1 VASLIDIIESL
12 ENRGFDMGFTRGLT
26 GQQNKQAG
34 YPTGQR
40 IAGETAK
47 KMLLE
52 RSPQLP
58 TTADIFGEVPDQYFE
73 PDTKLGEGINQL
85 LRGAAKAGQFTSDA
99 LVRAPL
105 QSILNVGRMYDKAGK
120 GIGQYAM
127 LPTDRKQASVAG
139 EIDQF
144 KRAGIRRNLSPALG
158 IDDEL
163 SQLSAALA
171 KKSIPRQTQAE
182 RKEMEELSG
191 VPTGGRGSGDFLE
204 PLSTEN
210 QAIVNAAN
218 STASG
223 GGDSSTTTTTT
234 GDTTTTTKTT
244 TSGSEFKSGVE
255 GTPEFGVDNLPKDTD
270 EPYNPYGEMLEKA
283 MKDVAALR
291 GKDPDTVT
299 REEYMKEFAE
309 ATGVNISGE
318 PDKSHA
324 LMAFGLALMQNKAG
338 KGFDVSKM
346 LGAVGEAGEKAMP
359 AFQKAKEQA
368 RAERIAAGKYAL
380 GEVKA
385 DAAARA
391 ASLKDANAR
400 VNDLMKATIDTQAK
414 IDLEGLKHKN
424 KVELK
429 IAELEVKAAE
439 DAQKGKYDYKNTKTI
454 EDKGLPGFKT
464 TIGIRQTDGQSV
476 YINAE
481 DEIGVFASA
490 LADVNEGADSLNLM
504 KRLIVEEAKKPGG
517 TNVSRAKSFLEGVGR
532 SFKFNMDQ
540 VPIFEEV
547 TRKNEETGEEETVE
561 VFTGRY
567 EEKAPA
573 AGALQT
579 VDAIRDRVIA
589 QFKRFLTQE
598 TGNGISNVDIQNI
611 QNLLGKIDFGSDPA
625 LAIARI
631 DEAMKIFESKKSKL
645 ENRISMYGNA
655 DRHRNQASYQ
665 ETMRIGRDALAQAYK
680 LDPKVFRPSGTVEG
694 DVEVFKLY

>member
-1 VASLIDIIESL
+1 MAVQQLGRDQARTLTDII
-12 ENRGFDMGFTRGLT
+12 RGVSNVGGGITAASTKSNKPIPSASQEFFLPGQGPMAFSEFAQIAEPQYVEDNVRGKPSDFAGGLT
-26 GQQNKQAG
+26 EKILKTGQAIGQSVAKNYPGVTLA
-34 YPTGQR
+34 PTGQNFVR
-40 IAGETAK
+40 PNITP
-47 KMLLE
+47 MSIFE
-52 RSPQLP
+52 RSQME
-58 TTADIFGEVPDQYFE
+58 ADERD
-73 PDTKLGEGINQL
+73 
-85 LRGAAKAGQFTSDA
+85 
-99 LVRAPL
+99 
-105 QSILNVGRMYDKAGK
+105 
-120 GIGQYAM
+120 
-127 LPTDRKQASVAG
+127 
-139 EIDQF
+139 
-144 KRAGIRRNLSPALG
+144 G
-158 IDDEL
+158 IDD
-163 SQLSAALA
+163 QLRRISESLGER
-171 KKSIPRQTQAE
+171 KKIKPMTEAE
-182 RKEMEELSG
+182 RIEMEQDEGFENIFQQPSG
-191 VPTGGRGSGDFLE
+191 GATIDGAASTGTGTTTDGGSE
-204 PLSTEN
+204 SSNAN
-210 QAIVNAAN
+210 QAAQLEAAGIGAG
-218 STASG
+218 TDDAG
-223 GGDSSTTTTTT
+223 G
-234 GDTTTTTKTT
+234 K
-244 TSGSEFKSGVE
+244 
-255 GTPEFGVDNLPKDTD
+255 TD

-291 GKDPDTVT
+291 GKDPNAVT

-391 ASLKDANAR
+391 SSLKAANAR

-439 DAQKGKYDYKNTKTI
+439 DAQKGKYDYKNTKTL

-464 TIGIRQTDGQSV
+464 TVGIRQTDGQSV
-476 YINAE
+476 FVNPE
-481 DEIGVFASA
+481 DEIGIFASA
-490 LADVNEGADSLNLM
+490 LADVNEGADSLNM
-504 KRLIVEEAKKPGG
+504 MRGIIIEEAKKTGG
-517 TNVSRAKSFLEGVGR
+517 SNISRAKGFLEGVRR
-532 SFKFNMDQ
+532 SFKFDMDQ
-540 VPIFEEV
+540 VPIFEKV

-567 EEKAPA
+567 EEKVPE

-611 QNLLGKIDFGSDPA
+611 ERLLGKIDFGSDPS

-655 DRHRNQASYQ
+655 DRHRNQESYQ
-665 ETMRIGRDALAQAYK
+665 ETMRIGREALAQAYK

>member
-1 VASLIDIIESL
+1 MAVQQLGRDQARTLTDII
-12 ENRGFDMGFTRGLT
+12 RGVSNVGGGITAASTKSNKPTPSASQEFFLPGQGPMAFSEFAQIAEPQYVEDNVRGKPSDFAGGLT
-26 GQQNKQAG
+26 EKILETGQAIGQSVAKNYPGVTLA
-34 YPTGQR
+34 PTGQNFVKPN
-40 IAGETAK
+40 ITP
-47 KMLLE
+47 MSIFE
-52 RSPQLP
+52 RSQME
-58 TTADIFGEVPDQYFE
+58 ADERD
-73 PDTKLGEGINQL
+73 
-85 LRGAAKAGQFTSDA
+85 
-99 LVRAPL
+99 
-105 QSILNVGRMYDKAGK
+105 
-120 GIGQYAM
+120 
-127 LPTDRKQASVAG
+127 
-139 EIDQF
+139 
-144 KRAGIRRNLSPALG
+144 G
-158 IDDEL
+158 IDD
-163 SQLSAALA
+163 QLRRISESLGER
-171 KKSIPRQTQAE
+171 KKIKPMTEAE
-182 RKEMEELSG
+182 RIEMEQDEGFENIFQQPAGGATIDGAASTK
-191 VPTGGRGSGDFLE
+191 TGTTTDGGSE
-204 PLSTEN
+204 SSNAN
-210 QAIVNAAN
+210 QAAQVGAAG
-218 STASG
+218 TGTGA
-223 GGDSSTTTTTT
+223 
-234 GDTTTTTKTT
+234 GDTDDKTD
-244 TSGSEFKSGVE
+244 K
-255 GTPEFGVDNLPKDTD
+255 
-270 EPYNPYGEMLEKA
+270 PYNPYGEMLEKA
-283 MKDVAALR
+283 MKDVAALQ
-291 GKDPDTVT
+291 GKDPNAVT

-338 KGFDVSKM
+338 KGFNVSKM

-385 DAAARA
+385 AAAARA
-391 ASLKDANAR
+391 ASLKDATAR

-414 IDLEGLKHKN
+414 IDLEGVKHGYA
-424 KVELK
+424 VELK
-429 IAELEVKAAE
+429 MAELEAKAAE

-490 LADVNEGADSLNLM
+490 LADVNEGTDSLNLM
-504 KRLIVEEAKKPGG
+504 KRLIVEEAQKKGG

-532 SFKFNMDQ
+532 SFNFNMDQ
-540 VPIFEEV
+540 VPIFEKV
-547 TRKNEETGEEETVE
+547 TRKNQETGEEETVE
-561 VFTGRY
+561 VFTGKY
-567 EEKAPA
+567 EEKAPE

-611 QNLLGKIDFGSDPA
+611 ERLLGKIDFGSDPS

-655 DRHRNQASYQ
+655 DRHRNQESYQ
-665 ETMRIGRDALAQAYK
+665 ETMRIGREALAQAYK